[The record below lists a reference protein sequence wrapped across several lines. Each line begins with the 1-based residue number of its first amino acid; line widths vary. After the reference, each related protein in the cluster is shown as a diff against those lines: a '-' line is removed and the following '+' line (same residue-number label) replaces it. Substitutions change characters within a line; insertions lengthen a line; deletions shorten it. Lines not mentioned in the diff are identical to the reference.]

1 MATLVVAPPWVR
13 SEENVL
19 VPGTSRSS
27 GHVSG
32 AGEGQWPVTSCG
44 RTEEVAGDWWAG
56 FVAGNGRVRL
66 EELTTHWVP
75 VECLSGHT
83 PS

>member
-1 MATLVVAPPWVR
+1 MNLD
-13 SEENVL
+13 L
-19 VPGTSRSS
+19 GTSRSRRSS

-66 EELTTHWVP
+66 EERTTHRVP
-75 VECLSGHT
+75 VECLSSHT
-83 PS
+83 PSSCTN